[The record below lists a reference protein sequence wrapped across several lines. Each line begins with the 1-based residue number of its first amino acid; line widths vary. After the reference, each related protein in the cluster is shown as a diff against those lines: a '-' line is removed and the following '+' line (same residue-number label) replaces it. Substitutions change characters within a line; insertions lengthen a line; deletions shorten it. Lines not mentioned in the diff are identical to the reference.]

1 MTIPDS
7 CVWDTNTTCNL
18 RLGDLSQLHR
28 YQSAVWA
35 GLESFDPPRGAARP
49 LRFLTLTLGEW
60 IAQIHHN
67 TVCIYLQEHTRLLGY
82 GDGSG
87 LMALL
92 LLPTSSHVSRGIPGC
107 TIINQT
113 DRRVDKRRKKD
124 RRTGCE
130 KKVSLFISEPI
141 KSFHSDQSIN
151 KKLSFFHHWNALSK
165 EVKTNKPKQMIGIE

>member
-1 MTIPDS
+1 MTIPDG

-67 TVCIYLQEHTRLLGY
+67 TVCIYLQEHTRLFGY

-87 LMALL
+87 LMVLL
-92 LLPTSSHVSRGIPGC
+92 LVPTSCHVSRGIPGC

-130 KKVSLFISEPI
+130 KKCHSLSQNQLKVSIATSP
-141 KSFHSDQSIN
+141 SIRN
-151 KKLSFFHHWNALSK
+151 YLFFHHWNALSE